1 MHDVSTS
8 PTTFR
13 SSDFRQKTTEVVK
26 FYLLKFEEQNMT
38 YVTKNYRARTPNNQP
53 NPIDVFIGSRIRH
66 FRKLRRISQVELA
79 ASVGTT
85 FQQIQKYENGSNRV
99 SGSRLWMISQSL
111 EVPVA
116 LFFRRDKQQNR
127 PYGGKSDLRKRRS
140 AVPSAGSVYTHL
152 IRLFG
157 RYY

>member
-13 SSDFRQKTTEVVK
+13 SLSFRQKTTEVVK

-53 NPIDVFIGSRIRH
+53 NPIDVFIGGRIRH

-116 LFFRRDKQQNR
+116 LFFEGINSRIGRTAVRVISGNTEAQYR
-127 PYGGKSDLRKRRS
+127 PP
-140 AVPSAGSVYTHL
+140 AQFIP
-152 IRLFG
+152 I
-157 RYY
+157 